1 MGIPYYIASL
11 LRKHKHLQKPYQTFE
26 ADVLCMDFNCFLHKV
41 IQDEDPIQSVVSELR
56 IYLERI
62 RVKKIYIA
70 MDGLVPY
77 AKIVQQRYRRFK
89 QPEHLGVFDRN
100 QISPETPYMRKLTRE
115 LRKAFPQIVVSG
127 TDERGEGEHKI
138 FQWLRT
144 LDPSERKTIALYGLD
159 ADLVLIALAQ
169 RDVGNLF
176 LLRDDDAFSISAL
189 ATVLPL
195 PVDDYVKLCIRYFGN
210 DFMPAIAMFSLRED
224 GHGRALR
231 MKLENA
237 IQLETKVLIERRKPT
252 DAHLVALDG
261 HALEARLGL
270 SMDGIIDWSP
280 VCEAYWKTYEWTLEY
295 FTTSRVPDWCWVYP
309 YAEAPLLQTL
319 NDFDRPTI
327 VWEYPEPP
335 FHTTHQLQMILPSRS
350 LRVAKRRI
358 KFMDE
363 IYDESKDTRHPWMRR
378 YTWECDP
385 LISLPWNPALPF
397 STVSEIQLQ

>member
-1 MGIPYYIASL
+1 
-11 LRKHKHLQKPYQTFE
+11 
-26 ADVLCMDFNCFLHKV
+26 
-41 IQDEDPIQSVVSELR
+41 
-56 IYLERI
+56 
-62 RVKKIYIA
+62 
-70 MDGLVPY
+70 
-77 AKIVQQRYRRFK
+77 
-89 QPEHLGVFDRN
+89 
-100 QISPETPYMRKLTRE
+100 
-115 LRKAFPQIVVSG
+115 
-127 TDERGEGEHKI
+127 
-138 FQWLRT
+138 
-144 LDPSERKTIALYGLD
+144 
-159 ADLVLIALAQ
+159 
-169 RDVGNLF
+169 
-176 LLRDDDAFSISAL
+176 
-189 ATVLPL
+189 
-195 PVDDYVKLCIRYFGN
+195 
-210 DFMPAIAMFSLRED
+210 
-224 GHGRALR
+224 

-252 DAHLVALDG
+252 DAHLVAPDG

-270 SMDGIIDWSP
+270 SMDGVIDWSP